1 MAQRLAVGMQW
12 VAISG
17 KARQD
22 AVKVSPFVNIQ
33 QQTEDGPYRCPC
45 CGFLTLD
52 ERGSHEIC
60 TVCF

>member
-1 MAQRLAVGMQW
+1 MQW